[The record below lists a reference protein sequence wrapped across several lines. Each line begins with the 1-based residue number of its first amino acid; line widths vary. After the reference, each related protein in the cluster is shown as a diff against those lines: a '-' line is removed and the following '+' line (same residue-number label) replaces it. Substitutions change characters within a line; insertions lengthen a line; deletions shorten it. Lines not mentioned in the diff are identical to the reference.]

1 MLFDDVISVI
11 IFLSAFSTGL
21 YSVTTDKPVRSV
33 MAAGAALWLVSL
45 AYWHLGSFSLALM
58 QLSIA
63 VGAMVIIGLSS
74 VQSFEEKIVRGDV
87 AAVIAVSLVALL
99 MPWIFTLKSYED
111 IMTSINV
118 KLSSYFPVFILIQGL
133 LILAGSVVAVLL
145 VRGWRE

>member
-1 MLFDDVISVI
+1 MLLDDVISVV

-21 YSVTTDKPVRSV
+21 YSITTEKPVRSI

-63 VGAMVIIGLSS
+63 VGALVIIGLSS

-87 AAVIAVSLVALL
+87 AAVLAVTLVVLLTPWVLALR
-99 MPWIFTLKSYED
+99 FYED
-111 IMTSINV
+111 ITTSINV
-118 KLSSYFPVFILIQGL
+118 NLSSYFPVFVLIHGL
-133 LILAGSVVAVLL
+133 LILAGSIVAVLL